1 MSKSATWLPGARK
14 CLSLL
19 DWLDA
24 RHFRQAQ
31 REREAYLAQSSDVF
45 ELERR
50 MRAMDRSTGERY
62 C

>member
-1 MSKSATWLPGARK
+1 MSKWLTWSPGAGKRQ
-14 CLSLL
+14 SLL

-31 REREAYLAQSSDVF
+31 KEREAYLAQSCDVF

-50 MRAMDRSTGERY
+50 MRAMDRGTGGRY